1 MNHLAKVLAAAAP
14 TQSAEPG
21 MLFVAILGISIVMI
35 GLTCIILL
43 CVLMGKVCQLLDRTV
58 GGEQTKSP
66 LPTALAPLVEN
77 APIPLKGELVAAITA
92 AVAEELGTDVS
103 AFRVHSLRRVGAP
116 SAPIADPNRG
126 ELIAAVTAALAE
138 ELGTD
143 VSAIRVHSFKKIG

>member
-103 AFRVHSLRRVGAP
+103 A
-116 SAPIADPNRG
+116 
-126 ELIAAVTAALAE
+126 
-138 ELGTD
+138 
-143 VSAIRVHSFKKIG
+143 IRVHSFRKID